1 MWNGWNAPIAALA
14 SCPGCACDVSVRI
27 AVAYRKAGKREER
40 VGTVLDCVRCGARY
54 TALDDGGVVAYG
66 RGAGAH
72 GASVARVGAGSAGAT
87 GASPGGAGDGAGASL
102 FADMETL
109 D

>member
-1 MWNGWNAPIAALA
+1 MLTGWNAPIAALA
-14 SCPGCACDVSVRI
+14 SCPGCACDVAIRI

-54 TALDDGGVVAYG
+54 TALDAGGSIAYG
-66 RGAGAH
+66 RGHAGAAH
-72 GASVARVGAGSAGAT
+72 AGTARAGTDRVAGST
-87 GASPGGAGDGAGASL
+87 TGGAGDGAGASL

>member
-1 MWNGWNAPIAALA
+1 MLTGWNAPIAALA
-14 SCPGCACDVSVRI
+14 SCPGCACDVAIRI

-54 TALDDGGVVAYG
+54 TALDAGGVVAYG
-66 RGAGAH
+66 RSAGNVGAQGASVGAARGGAGA
-72 GASVARVGAGSAGAT
+72 GAT
-87 GASPGGAGDGAGASL
+87 GGAGDGAGASL